1 MQIPGAVVEAMF
13 ALAAQV
19 DPNAGTAVAQKG
31 AMQRL
36 ADPTYY
42 DVVFPILAF
51 LLVLALMIGASLWI
65 ARVLLFAFLV
75 CLVISATSS
84 WRKRSSV

>member
-1 MQIPGAVVEAMF
+1 MIAWGIVNV
-13 ALAAQV
+13 
-19 DPNAGTAVAQKG
+19 
-31 AMQRL
+31 
-36 ADPTYY
+36 
-42 DVVFPILAF
+42 ILAF

-65 ARVLLFAFLV
+65 ARVLLFVFLV